1 MNVIQ
6 ISVHITRTWH
16 SVETGVCLVFCI
28 LGHAFQGILTH
39 SQFGEPFTHWAVSRP
54 QLCLGQRSG
63 KKNGSWVGDPEPMRS
78 MCLGLWEPLS
88 GGRTTGKESLSLE
101 ES

>member
-1 MNVIQ
+1 M
-6 ISVHITRTWH
+6 
-16 SVETGVCLVFCI
+16 
-28 LGHAFQGILTH
+28 AFSGDWGLL
-39 SQFGEPFTHWAVSRP
+39 SFLYFGACVPRDSDTQPVWGTTHWAVSRP

-63 KKNGSWVGDPEPMRS
+63 KKNGSWMGNPEPMRS
-78 MCLGLWEPLS
+78 MCPGLWEPLS